1 MWCAPLFQPEE
12 RSSLVGQVQ
21 QSGEFWR
28 LEKKVEALLA
38 EVKSRVRTAD
48 MLHLKRR
55 TTFICGSFSWSIGTN
70 QKCNWWLHR
79 TEPPLFLVT

>member
-38 EVKSRVRTAD
+38 EVKSRVRTAQYAA
-48 MLHLKRR
+48 LKAANHFYMRE
-55 TTFICGSFSWSIGTN
+55 F
-70 QKCNWWLHR
+70 
-79 TEPPLFLVT
+79 FLVYRDQPKVQLVVAQN

>member
-1 MWCAPLFQPEE
+1 MWYAPLFQPEE

-38 EVKSRVRTAD
+38 EVKSRVRPAQYAA
-48 MLHLKRR
+48 LKAANHFYMR
-55 TTFICGSFSWSIGTN
+55 
-70 QKCNWWLHR
+70 
-79 TEPPLFLVT
+79 ELFLVYRDQPKVQLVVAQN